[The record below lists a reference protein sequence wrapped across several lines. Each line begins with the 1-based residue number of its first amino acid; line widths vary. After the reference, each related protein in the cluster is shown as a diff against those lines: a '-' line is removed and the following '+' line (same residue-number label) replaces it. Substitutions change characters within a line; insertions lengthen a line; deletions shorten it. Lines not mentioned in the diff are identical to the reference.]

1 MSAPQP
7 NGSRRTR
14 ATGVSEDTPS
24 RSALLDATLVGVR
37 WVTLARLISEAVSFG
52 AVVWLAHLVAP
63 AEFGRAAIALV
74 VNALGVTIAAAG
86 FGAPLVQR
94 ASAERRH
101 LESAQLAA
109 LACGAALTT
118 LTFTLAPLVCDP
130 LFGSE
135 TRALVQL
142 MSPVFLVASL
152 GAVSQA
158 ILQRRLDFRRLSVIE
173 IGAVLSASAVSLG
186 LAHAGFG
193 AEAIVL
199 GALAATATLVLLQQL
214 STPLVLPR
222 WHRRAMGE
230 VVGFGLPAAASSFAD
245 VAHRNVDYA
254 ILGAKL
260 PAAQVGFYWRAFQ
273 LGVDHQRKISGILM
287 RIAFPVYSR
296 AADAEHRRRIRARIV
311 RVQSAAIFPLLA
323 TFIAVA
329 PTLIPWMFGPQWSP
343 SVVPAQ
349 ILAVAG
355 MAVCVL
361 TGLGPLMMAA
371 GHPRALLAFN
381 VASGAGLAGTVL
393 VAAPFGL
400 IPICVAVT
408 AFYFVQVAAA
418 HWFLL
423 YRLLGIRMGQ
433 VLADV
438 APSGV
443 GSLGIIAAALPLARL
458 LEGSAFHPVIQ
469 LLATAAVAFVVY
481 VVLLRVAFPPA
492 WGDLMLVGDRVLSRR
507 RPGRTPAATAAA
519 G

>member
-1 MSAPQP
+1 MSALQP
-7 NGSRRTR
+7 KGSRRTS

-37 WVTLARLISEAVSFG
+37 WVTLARLVSELVSFG

-63 AEFGRAAIALV
+63 AEFGRAAIALI
-74 VNALGVTIAAAG
+74 VNALAVTTATAG
-86 FGAPLVQR
+86 FGVPLVQR
-94 ASAERRH
+94 ASVERRH
-101 LESAQLAA
+101 LESAQLAS

-118 LTFTLAPLVCDP
+118 LTFVLAPLICDP

-142 MSPVFLVASL
+142 MSPVFVVASL
-152 GAVSQA
+152 GVVSQA
-158 ILQRRLDFRRLSVIE
+158 ILQRRLDFRRLSMIE
-173 IGAVLSASAVSLG
+173 IGSVLAAGGVSVG
-186 LAHAGFG
+186 LANAGFG

-199 GALAATATLVLLQQL
+199 GALAATATIALLQQL

-222 WHRRAMGE
+222 WHRRALGE
-230 VVGFGLPAAASSFAD
+230 VVGFGLPAAASSLAD

-254 ILGAKL
+254 ILGGKL

-273 LGVDHQRKISGILM
+273 VGVDHQRKISGILM
-287 RIAFPVYSR
+287 RIALPVYSR
-296 AADAEHRRRIRARIV
+296 AVDDEHRRRIRARMV
-311 RVQSAAIFPLLA
+311 RVQTAVIFPLLA
-323 TFIAVA
+323 IFIAVA
-329 PTLIPWMFGPQWSP
+329 PTLIPWMFGERWEP

-361 TGLGPLMMAA
+361 TGLGPLMLAA

-381 VASGAGLAGTVL
+381 VASCAGLGVTVL

-400 IPICVAVT
+400 IVVCVAVT
-408 AFYFVQVAAA
+408 AFYFIQVAAA

-423 YRLLGIRMGQ
+423 GRLLGIRMGQ
-433 VLADV
+433 VFADI

-443 GSLGIIAAALPLARL
+443 GSLGTVAAALPLARL
-458 LEGSAFHPVIQ
+458 LEGSALHPVIQ
-469 LLATAAVAFVVY
+469 LLATAAVALVVY